1 MNFTTVNY
9 NIEYFLSFFFKN
21 NVLFTVTGPAVV
33 YQSLKYS
40 FNYKSK
46 PKPNYREKMYLE
58 RVAAILLF

>member
-1 MNFTTVNY
+1 MKNTIDNY

-58 RVAAILLF
+58 RVAAIFLF